1 MKKFLL
7 LMSAA
12 LFCVALQAQN
22 ANRSGL
28 FVELGGGF
36 TAGDSPNQAGKI
48 VSEFVPSTDNNAAI
62 NLYRKVDKTSG
73 ACVDLGVG
81 YRWAT
86 SLHFA
91 FEVKLQAMSH
101 VSNFT
106 ETLAINL
113 KPGVRYTSREIIG
126 TTSLYANANAGLG
139 AFVDNTTLSVPYE
152 VGVGFNFGNNISA
165 GLVWDAQYAV
175 SKHEYHGAHYGMAGI
190 RLGYRF

>member
-1 MKKFLL
+1 
-7 LMSAA
+7 MSAV
-12 LFCVALQAQN
+12 LFCTALQAQN
-22 ANRSGL
+22 ANRSGV
-28 FVELGGGF
+28 FVELGAGL
-36 TAGDSPNQAGKI
+36 TAGDSPNQAGEI
-48 VSEFVPSTDNNAAI
+48 VSEFIPTVDNKATL

-73 ACVDLGVG
+73 VCANLGVG

-91 FEVKLQAMSH
+91 FELKLQAMSH

-113 KPGVRYTSREIIG
+113 KPGVRYTSREISG
-126 TTSLYANANAGLG
+126 STSLYANANVGLG
-139 AFVDNTTLSVPYE
+139 SFVDHATLSVPYE

-175 SKHEYHGAHYGMAGI
+175 SKHEYLSLIHI
-190 RLGYRF
+190 